1 MRGAILYAPG
11 DVRCEE
17 RADPMIMEPADAIV
31 RAVATCVCGS
41 DLWRYR
47 GIDQVTQATAI
58 GHEYCGIVEQVGDA
72 VTSIQPGQFVVGGF
86 YASDNTCPHCR
97 NGMHFF
103 CNQRAGFAG
112 CQSELIRIP
121 LADGTLLATPEQ
133 PAKRPHPELAGIVRR
148 HGHRLACR
156 SLGRGQAGYDGRG
169 GRRRRGG

>member
-31 RAVATCVCGS
+31 HAVATCVCGS

-72 VTSIQPGQFVVGGF
+72 VTSIQPGQFVVA
-86 YASDNTCPHCR
+86 AS
-97 NGMHFF
+97 MH
-103 CNQRAGFAG
+103 QTTRARTAATE
-112 CQSELIRIP
+112 CTSSAISAPALPAASRI
-121 LADGTLLATPEQ
+121 
-133 PAKRPHPELAGIVRR
+133 
-148 HGHRLACR
+148 
-156 SLGRGQAGYDGRG
+156 
-169 GRRRRGG
+169 